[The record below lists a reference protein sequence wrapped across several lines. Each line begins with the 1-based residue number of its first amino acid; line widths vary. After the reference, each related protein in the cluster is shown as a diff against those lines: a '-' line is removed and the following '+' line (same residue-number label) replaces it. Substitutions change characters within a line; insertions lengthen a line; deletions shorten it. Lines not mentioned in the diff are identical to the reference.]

1 MSEHIPFLAS
11 FSPPLAFAVT
21 WLAIAVLL
29 RTGLAKFAMDDPN
42 HRSLHAAPIPRS
54 GGVAIMAGT
63 LAGWCLV
70 LPSWLWLPLGLAVA
84 LATVSLLDD
93 VLDISAGWR
102 LLTHLLA
109 ASALAVANLE
119 HYPLWLGLSAMLAIV
134 WMTNL
139 YNFMDGSDGLAGGMA
154 LFGFAAYGLAAW
166 WGNDATFALVAWTIA
181 AAATGFLVF
190 NFHPARIF
198 MGDAGSVPLG
208 FLAAAF
214 GLLGWQRGLWPWWF
228 APLVFSPF
236 VVDASVTLA
245 KRLLRGEK
253 IWQAHREH
261 YYQRLV
267 RMGYGHRH
275 TALLEYLLM
284 AAAVASALW
293 GSGLEATAQTTLLV
307 CWCAVYFVAMR
318 LIDIKWVKFNLK
330 NSVEPQRRRGAE
342 AQRKNNEL

>member
-1 MSEHIPFLAS
+1 MNEQFPFLAS
-11 FSPPLAFAVT
+11 FSPLLAFAVT
-21 WLAIAVLL
+21 WLTIAVLL

-54 GGVAIMAGT
+54 GGIAIMAGT
-63 LAGWCLV
+63 LAGWSLL
-70 LPSWLWLPLGLAVA
+70 LPSWLWLPLGLTVG
-84 LATVSLLDD
+84 LAAVSLCDD
-93 VLDISAGWR
+93 IFSLSVNWR
-102 LLTHLLA
+102 LLAHLLA
-109 ASALAVANLE
+109 ASALAAANLE
-119 HYPLWLGLSAMLAIV
+119 HYPWWLGFSAMLAVV
-134 WMTNL
+134 WMSNL

-154 LFGFAAYGLAAW
+154 VFGFAAYGLAAW
-166 WGNDATFALVAWTIA
+166 WGNDATFALVAWTVA
-181 AAATGFLVF
+181 AAAAGFLIF

-214 GLLGWQRGLWPWWF
+214 GLLGWQRGLWAWWF

-267 RMGYGHRH
+267 RMGYGHRN

-284 AAAVASALW
+284 AAAGASALW
-293 GSGLEATAQTTLLV
+293 GSSLAATTQTLLLV

-318 LIDIKWVKFNLK
+318 LIDIKWAKFNLE
-330 NSVEPQRRRGAE
+330 NSVEPQRRGDAKE
-342 AQRKNNEL
+342 KQ